1 MKYFVRRITAALLFA
16 ACLFLPTAAFAD
28 YKIGDVGT
36 IGDVSGNTDVQVGAS
51 DSEITVETGSSDAA
65 TESTAAINNRESS
78 KEISNLFNDL
88 VSVGGQF
95 GITTDNGYVFSE
107 NIIVTKEWLQG
118 ILDAANYTDGENY
131 NTTRKRTEGVAANQR
146 DLNSLRNI
154 LGNNKSMLENNGIYL
169 SGNFADFPFSFDL
182 LQGQWPTTY
191 DPTGKISSIIENW
204 MTSKDGIK
212 MDLGGGLVMVDFDK
226 LSDRYQALQDYLN
239 LNATSITDTVSVQHI
254 TEYVITNT
262 SSSVKYS
269 ERQIPYGNGGL
280 YSWSV
285 SVTHDGEFIGSQ
297 SNIPN
302 QTGEQMHW
310 RFGCAGDHVFTRYSL
325 RQSSYVQSLTFSQN
339 EYWIIPETGQV
350 IYSRVTN
357 GKLGNT
363 ETVDG
368 RNNDVNTAYY
378 MATVTTEEIADQF
391 TAHVT
396 DDMVEDTLGTTR
408 IGNAIYSTTR
418 IE

>member
-95 GITTDNGYVFSE
+95 GITTDNGYIFSE
-107 NIIVTKEWLQG
+107 NIIVTKEWLQD

-154 LGNNKSMLENNGIYL
+154 LGNSKSMLENNGIYL

-182 LQGQWPTTY
+182 LQ
-191 DPTGKISSIIENW
+191 
-204 MTSKDGIK
+204 
-212 MDLGGGLVMVDFDK
+212 
-226 LSDRYQALQDYLN
+226 
-239 LNATSITDTVSVQHI
+239 
-254 TEYVITNT
+254 
-262 SSSVKYS
+262 
-269 ERQIPYGNGGL
+269 
-280 YSWSV
+280 
-285 SVTHDGEFIGSQ
+285 
-297 SNIPN
+297 
-302 QTGEQMHW
+302 
-310 RFGCAGDHVFTRYSL
+310 
-325 RQSSYVQSLTFSQN
+325 
-339 EYWIIPETGQV
+339 
-350 IYSRVTN
+350 
-357 GKLGNT
+357 
-363 ETVDG
+363 
-368 RNNDVNTAYY
+368 
-378 MATVTTEEIADQF
+378 
-391 TAHVT
+391 
-396 DDMVEDTLGTTR
+396 
-408 IGNAIYSTTR
+408 
-418 IE
+418 